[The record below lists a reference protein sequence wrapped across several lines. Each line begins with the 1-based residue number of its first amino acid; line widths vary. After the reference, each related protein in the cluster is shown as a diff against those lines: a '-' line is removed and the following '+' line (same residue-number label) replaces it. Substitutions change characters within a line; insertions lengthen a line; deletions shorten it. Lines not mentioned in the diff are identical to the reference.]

1 MSIQSKTW
9 ELLLYE
15 DCDRHQ
21 EVIQDLVQ
29 KSGNDC
35 GYLMIRH
42 DRDVF
47 TEKDEKENPEHKAGS
62 LKKPHWHVVFCFKD
76 DTSLGTCEKMYPNI
90 ESNKW
95 KKKNNRKESMKY
107 LIHASKNAIA
117 EGKTRY
123 SKDECVGD
131 RLYINR
137 YLGADHESNLASI
150 IDYIE
155 ECELR
160 DLTYTNITRWCIKE
174 NMVETLRKHSFMLN
188 QIIKEVKEA
197 KQYTALR
204 RLVPDSVLNAGK
216 VDKYTLIEHN
226 TEEEL
231 PL

>member
-9 ELLLYE
+9 ELVLYE
-15 DCDRHQ
+15 DCDRHL
-21 EVIQDLVQ
+21 EAIQDLIQ

-42 DRDVF
+42 DRDV
-47 TEKDEKENPEHKAGS
+47 KEDGA
-62 LKKPHWHVVFCFKD
+62 LKKPHWHVVFCFEY

-90 ESNKW
+90 ESTMW
-95 KKKNNRKESMKY
+95 TKKNNRKESMKY
-107 LIHASKNAIA
+107 LIHATKNAIV
-117 EGKTRY
+117 EGKAKY

-131 RLYINR
+131 RVYINR

-188 QIIKEVKEA
+188 QIIREVKES

-204 RLVPDSVLNAGK
+204 MRVPNSVLNAGK
-216 VDKYTLIEHN
+216 VDKYTLSEQN
-226 TEEEL
+226 TEEEIPFNDIL
-231 PL
+231 